1 MAIGTDVSIDTIN
14 KVIRRASGATSTVYS
29 SNALYS
35 YLMDYFDE
43 LTQMDDQVPM
53 SAQTPTSYTM
63 INGWYLQEELT
74 KYLQGGAI
82 QTSGYNGQ
90 IQILKLDGSY
100 TNFVD
105 SDLGKQVQDDS
116 VDVGVLL
123 DYDNDTQKIWIRSTS
138 TIADGSAITVN
149 GGTGAGDA
157 NGASATGETIFA
169 NPYTL
174 GALEGTP
181 AIYIYQSN
189 SPISSWWADGHFD
202 ILVKVTEAG
211 VDIDSKKITVT
222 SRTWTD
228 TYSTFEI
235 TLTTAGQNA
244 IPLGTQD
251 DLNNTST
258 VGDVEDLQ
266 DGTIANIAIDFAY
279 TTPFTY
285 DIGDGNGA
293 QDYEVQ
299 IDCDG
304 RRLSDVYEVVKYWT
318 RDGSI
323 KQMETGSD
331 GNFVNGE
338 IYRYANSSYAEVT
351 ASPLG
356 TFAGGKFF
364 GARSVYFTNLHADD
378 VQSFQL
384 IDKNGI
390 TRNPPNYQSFAVNGL
405 VAGDRVAV
413 YLQSNGDVDKAQYS
427 LSGSNAENKIKVSVQ
442 IPVDTPDSGYIFVV
456 DDNDTEIAYQYTS
469 WSGDEFNVTVAAGT
483 YSGTEK
489 AYVPYIFAEATGSS
503 VSKTVIYVTNRN
515 VITRV
520 RKAGIIPFETTG
532 TFTSTGYS
540 ATAIRTTD
548 GIYQ

>member
-14 KVIRRASGATSTVYS
+14 KVVRRASGASSTVYS
-29 SNALYS
+29 ANALYS

-43 LTQMDDQVPM
+43 LVQMDDQVPM

-63 INGWYLQEELT
+63 INGWYLQEDLT

-82 QTSGYNGQ
+82 QTNGYSGE
-90 IQILKLDGSY
+90 IQVLSLDGTY

-105 SDLGKQVQDDS
+105 SDLGKQVQDDGL
-116 VDVGVLL
+116 DVGALL
-123 DYDNDTQKIWIRSTS
+123 DYNNTDQKIWFRSAS
-138 TIADGSAITVN
+138 TVADGSAMTVDS
-149 GGTGAGDA
+149 GTGAGDA
-157 NGASATGETIFA
+157 SGASLTGETIFA

-181 AIYIYQSN
+181 AIYIYQDN
-189 SPISSWWADGHFD
+189 KPITSWWPDGHFD
-202 ILVKVTEAG
+202 VLVKVAEAG
-211 VDIDSKKITVT
+211 TDIDSKKITVT

-244 IPLGTQD
+244 VPLGTQD

-258 VGDVEDLQ
+258 EADVEDLQ
-266 DGTIANIAIDFAY
+266 DGTIANISIDFSYAS
-279 TTPFTY
+279 PFTY
-285 DIGDGNGA
+285 DIGDGSGA
-293 QDYEVQ
+293 KEYEVQ

-304 RRLSDVYEVVKYWT
+304 RRLSDVYEVVKYWA
-318 RDGSI
+318 RDGSL
-323 KQMETGSD
+323 KQMESGSD

-338 IYRYANSSYAEVT
+338 VYRYANSSYAEVT

-364 GARSVYFTNLHADD
+364 GARSIYFTNLHADD

-390 TRNPPNYQSFAVNGL
+390 TRNPPNYQSFTVNGL
-405 VAGDRVAV
+405 EVGDRVAV
-413 YLQSNGDVDKAQYS
+413 YLQSGGDVDKTQYS
-427 LSGSNAENKIKVSVQ
+427 LSGSNALNTIKVSAQ
-442 IPVDTPDSGYIFVV
+442 IPVDTPDTGYIFVV
-456 DDNDTEIAYQYTS
+456 DDNKTETAYEYTS
-469 WSGDEFNVTVAAGT
+469 WSGDEFTVTVAAGT

-489 AYVPYIFAEATGSS
+489 AYVPYIYAEATGSS
-503 VSKTVIYVTNRN
+503 VSASVIYVTNRN

-532 TFTSTGYS
+532 TFTATGYS